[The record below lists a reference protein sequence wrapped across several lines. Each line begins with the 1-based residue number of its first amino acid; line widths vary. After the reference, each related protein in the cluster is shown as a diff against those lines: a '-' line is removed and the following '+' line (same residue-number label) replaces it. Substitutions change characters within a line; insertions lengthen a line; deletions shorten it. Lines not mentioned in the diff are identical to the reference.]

1 MYDPARTPGS
11 AVVIMEQVPINV
23 EMHDAIVTHAKFCFP
38 EEACGLIAVD
48 EDNVLRMVYATTN
61 VERSRVRFTVAPR
74 EHFGAIRHA
83 EERGW
88 VIAGSFH
95 SHPDSSAF
103 PSARDIDGALD
114 PDWLY
119 VIVGLGDGAP
129 EVRGFR
135 IRDYEVAEVALMEKR

>member
-1 MYDPARTPGS
+1 
-11 AVVIMEQVPINV
+11 MEKVGINV
-23 EMHDAIVTHAKFCFP
+23 EMRDAMVAHAGFCFP

-48 EDNVLRMVYATTN
+48 ADNLPRMVYTTTN
-61 VERSRVRFTVAPR
+61 VDRSRVKFTVSPK
-74 EHFGAIRHA
+74 EHYGAIRHA
-83 EERGW
+83 ESRGW
-88 VIAGSFH
+88 TIGGSFH

-135 IRDYEVAEVALMEKR
+135 IRDYQVVEVALMEMR